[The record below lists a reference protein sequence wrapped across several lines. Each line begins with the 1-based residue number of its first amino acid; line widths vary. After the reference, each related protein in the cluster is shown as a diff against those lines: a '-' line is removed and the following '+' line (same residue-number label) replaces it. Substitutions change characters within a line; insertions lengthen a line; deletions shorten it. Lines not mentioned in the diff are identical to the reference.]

1 MIYSLAMEQNNN
13 RYTEKFKIHSYEVD
27 VTNTATL
34 PAICQ
39 FLQEVASNH
48 AEQLG
53 FGVSWLLENQRTW
66 MLSRM
71 VVKMDSFPR
80 VGEEI
85 LVNTW
90 PSGTD
95 RLLFLRDFSIERA
108 SGEVLGRAVSSWVY
122 MNLESRR
129 PVHPSSKE
137 FEYDFSGTGERAIDI
152 NPGKVPVLADE
163 VEKGAFRVRFND
175 LDMNNHVNNIKY
187 IEWLM
192 ESVDPD
198 YRRVNRPVDLSVN
211 FLAEALYGQDVSVH
225 AAGTGEFS
233 HCVRDREGNDICR
246 AESSWIP
253 VV

>member
-1 MIYSLAMEQNNN
+1 MDIENK
-13 RYTEKFKIHSYEVD
+13 RYCEKFKIHSYEVD

-39 FLQEVASNH
+39 YLQEVASNH

-66 MLSRM
+66 MLSRLI
-71 VVKMDSFPR
+71 VKMDAFPR

-85 LVNTW
+85 LVYTW

-108 SGEVLGRAVSSWVY
+108 SGEVLGRAVSSWVF
-122 MNLESRR
+122 MNLEFRR

-137 FEYDFSGTGERAIDI
+137 FEYDFSRTGERALEV
-152 NPGKVPVLADE
+152 NPGKIPLLSGE
-163 VEKGAFRVRFND
+163 EEKASFRVRYSD

-187 IEWLM
+187 IEWVM
-192 ESVDPD
+192 ESVDPE
-198 YRRVNRPVDLSVN
+198 YRRTNRPVELSVN
-211 FLAEALYGQDVSVH
+211 FLAEALYGQEVSIH
-225 AAGTGEFS
+225 AVDTEGFRHS
-233 HCVRDREGNDICR
+233 VKNREGSDICR
-246 AESSWIP
+246 AETGWTP
-253 VV
+253 V

>member
-1 MIYSLAMEQNNN
+1 M
-13 RYTEKFKIHSYEVD
+13 
-27 VTNTATL
+27 TNTATL

-39 FLQEVASNH
+39 YLQEVASNH
-48 AEQLG
+48 AEKLG

-66 MLSRM
+66 MLSRL
-71 VVKMDSFPR
+71 VVSMDSFPR

-95 RLLFLRDFSIERA
+95 RLLFLRDFTIERA
-108 SGEVLGRAVSSWVY
+108 SGEVLGRAVSSWVF
-122 MNLESRR
+122 MNLETRR

-137 FEYDFSGTGERAIDI
+137 LEYDFTRTGDRAIDI
-152 NPGKVPVLADE
+152 KPGKVPLLDGE
-163 VEKGAFRVRFND
+163 VEKGAFRVRYND

-192 ESVDPD
+192 ESVDPS
-198 YRRVNRPVDLSVN
+198 YRRANRPVNLSVN

-225 AAGTGEFS
+225 IAGEDKFS
-233 HCVRDREGNDICR
+233 HGVRDSDCNDICR
-246 AESSWIP
+246 AESSWSP
-253 VV
+253 VE